1 MTKNRKKQLI
11 EIKDPS
17 LERNSQWLLAYDRST
32 SPLKSDL
39 EKIGFRVLEVEMGL
53 DTEDLHEFLQKSRPD
68 AFLTVKRESLKK
80 YVSRLWLGPKYHLLI
95 IENRLLDDPARTVR
109 AIEACLLYDGHLNNR
124 FGIKRHIHIT
134 AEYITALPRLKKYW
148 LMLNKK

>member
-1 MTKNRKKQLI
+1 MTKKRRKQLI

-39 EKIGFRVLEVEMGL
+39 EKIGFRVLEVEGGL
-53 DTEDLHEFLQKSRPD
+53 DTEDLHEFLQKSQPD
-68 AFLTVKRESLKK
+68 AFLTVKRENLKK
-80 YVSRLWLGPKYHLLI
+80 YVCRWWLGAKYHLLI

-124 FGIKRHIHIT
+124 LGIKRHKHLT

-148 LMLNKK
+148 LMLKK